1 MDHEWSTLEY
11 GVTQMPW
18 LWLWWL
24 WWCWCFVCLEKTS
37 SESESPEF
45 WVTQTIPGIPVL
57 QKLMFVI
64 CDPSLGKQPSHHITS
79 HHMQFQFRVI
89 VILGFL
95 GKQLV
100 CANCAFTVHSEG
112 KHNITHQVINF
123 WNLEYVSMWDETW
136 DMRHESWVMN
146 RDSDDMRNFFQCP
159 VTLWLWPDPVSRP
172 MMVLTVLT
180 AHPIPIN

>member
-1 MDHEWSTLEY
+1 MNEVLWN
-11 GVTQMPW
+11 MAW
-18 LWLWWL
+18 LKCRDYDYDDYDDVDVLSAWRRPVLSL
-24 WWCWCFVCLEKTS
+24 RVLS
-37 SESESPEF
+37 SEF